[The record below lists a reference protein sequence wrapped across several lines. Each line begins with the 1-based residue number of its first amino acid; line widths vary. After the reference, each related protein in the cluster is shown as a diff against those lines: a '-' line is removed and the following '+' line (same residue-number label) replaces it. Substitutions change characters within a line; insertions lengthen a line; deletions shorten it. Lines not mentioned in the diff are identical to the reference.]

1 MDPNVIITIAIFV
14 LMTMF
19 GLIGIIYTTL
29 TKKTDGNSSDI
40 KDMREKLATKEELKE
55 TKSDLKSEIK
65 ELKESILAMS
75 GDVKKILVRLGDSN
89 ES

>member
-1 MDPNVIITIAIFV
+1 
-14 LMTMF
+14 MF

-29 TKKTDGNSSDI
+29 TKKADGNSSDI